1 MAASTTGLDLGL
13 LVLRLGAGGFLLP
26 HALGKLFGW
35 FNGPGLSGFADELRG
50 FGLPAP
56 APAPLL
62 LAVLQVLCGVAVLL
76 GWQTRMAASV
86 AALFLATTAVL
97 ALPKGWFWMR
107 GVQAIADQGTWAA
120 LRSQGLQRQG
130 AGPGQGDGAQRQR
143 PEHRVFNAA
152 AHPEPALGQGQHGGG
167 GQEQRRDRGRHAG
180 LPTQ

>member
-35 FNGPGLSGFADELRG
+35 FNGPGLAGFADELRG

-62 LAVLQVLCGVAVLL
+62 LALLQVLCGVAVLL

-107 GVQAIADQGTWAA
+107 GGVEYPVFWTLA
-120 LRSQGLQRQG
+120 LCAVAL
-130 AGPGQGDGAQRQR
+130 AGPG
-143 PEHRVFNAA
+143 
-152 AHPEPALGQGQHGGG
+152 ALALQS
-167 GQEQRRDRGRHAG
+167 
-180 LPTQ
+180 L

>member
-35 FNGPGLSGFADELRG
+35 FNGPGLAGFADELRG

-107 GVQAIADQGTWAA
+107 GGVEYPVFWTLA
-120 LRSQGLQRQG
+120 LCAVAL
-130 AGPGQGDGAQRQR
+130 AGPG
-143 PEHRVFNAA
+143 
-152 AHPEPALGQGQHGGG
+152 ALALQS
-167 GQEQRRDRGRHAG
+167 
-180 LPTQ
+180 L